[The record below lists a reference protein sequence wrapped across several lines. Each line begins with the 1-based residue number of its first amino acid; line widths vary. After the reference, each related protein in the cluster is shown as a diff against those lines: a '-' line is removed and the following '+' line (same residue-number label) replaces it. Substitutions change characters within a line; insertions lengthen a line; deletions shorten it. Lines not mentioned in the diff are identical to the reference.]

1 MGGGLDSTAVFPA
14 LRVSQLGEVGAQLA
28 EKQSPQLP
36 KTQPGLRAIRA
47 GTLVRA
53 KRAPHKAATL
63 NLPVRICSRDSL
75 LPFL

>member
-47 GTLVRA
+47 RHPSA
-53 KRAPHKAATL
+53 
-63 NLPVRICSRDSL
+63 C
-75 LPFL
+75 